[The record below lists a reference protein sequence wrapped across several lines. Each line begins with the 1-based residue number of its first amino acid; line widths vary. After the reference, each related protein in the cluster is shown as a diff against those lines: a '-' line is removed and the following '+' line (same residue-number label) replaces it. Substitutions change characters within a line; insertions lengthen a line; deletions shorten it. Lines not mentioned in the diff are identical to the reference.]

1 MLLFAF
7 EVHEALGGE
16 NAVARLPLAQ
26 QVALATAA
34 EAPVE
39 QQAGAEP
46 AIEQPARKR
55 VCRSVLDTRVGLIAK
70 SRKICREV
78 SADDAAN

>member
-1 MLLFAF
+1 MVGFFVVFALQT
-7 EVHEALGGE
+7 AT
-16 NAVARLPLAQ
+16 AQ

-34 EAPVE
+34 EAPIE